1 MKYLQLCL
9 KELLEDDIQFKHAEI
24 TEIFTLLD
32 ETHEMDSF
40 RDRILGKFQDKDSE
54 IDRYRR
60 GLIRVF
66 EKPASAD
73 SEDHISILED
83 LDLMAFSEIEVSGK
97 KTNALLSA
105 LDRGFQK
112 IVDYSVNDGFVNLRM
127 ALRMTNRY
135 EIKNEIPQVCVTY
148 FTKAFSDPV
157 RFKKIYELLVD
168 QL

>member
-32 ETHEMDSF
+32 ETHEMDAF
-40 RDRILGKFQDKDSE
+40 RDS
-54 IDRYRR
+54 YRR

-83 LDLMAFSEIEVSGK
+83 LDLMAFSEIEVNGK

-135 EIKNEIPQVCVTY
+135 EIKNEIPEVCVTY
-148 FTKAFSDPV
+148 FTKSFSDPV